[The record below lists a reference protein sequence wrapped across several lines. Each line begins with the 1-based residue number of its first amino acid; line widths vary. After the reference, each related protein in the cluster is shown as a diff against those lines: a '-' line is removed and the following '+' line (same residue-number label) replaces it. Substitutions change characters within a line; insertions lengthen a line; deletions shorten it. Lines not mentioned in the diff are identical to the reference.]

1 MFPRSSTNDRC
12 LLASFAL
19 NALETRSRLSK
30 TVSRYDNALCDFQFA
45 LAANDR
51 ALGKPSIDIAGVQ

>member
-1 MFPRSSTNDRC
+1 MSFGIFCFKCPRDP
-12 LLASFAL
+12 
-19 NALETRSRLSK
+19 K